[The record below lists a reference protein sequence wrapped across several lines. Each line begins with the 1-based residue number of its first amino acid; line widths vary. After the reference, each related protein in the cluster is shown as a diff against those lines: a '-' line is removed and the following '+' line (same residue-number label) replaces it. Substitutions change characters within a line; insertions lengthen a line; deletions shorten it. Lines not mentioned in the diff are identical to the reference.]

1 MSTRAPLVLPQYGK
15 FDNHLSASATIK
27 GKFEFSGTALVEGII
42 YGDVEGFGKSTDS
55 VTITNNGK
63 VFGSIRCKSVAIS
76 GAVVGNIYASNINL
90 EANSIVQGDVYYETI
105 GIDSQAVINGRLI
118 QTASLEVKA
127 EQLPMLATNV
137 NQQNDQWTLED
148 ISITNS
154 NYDSTQQIN
163 SSENRAN
170 IQENFQANT
179 YTPKRV
185 WGKKL

>member
-90 EANSIVQGDVYYETI
+90 EAHSIVQGDVYYETI

-118 QTASLEVKA
+118 QTSSLEHKTQ
-127 EQLPMLATNV
+127 QLPMLTTDV
-137 NQQNDQWTLED
+137 NQPNDQWTLED
-148 ISITNS
+148 ISNTSS
-154 NYDSTQQIN
+154 NYNAPQQIN
-163 SSENRAN
+163 SIENRT
-170 IQENFQANT
+170 NT
-179 YTPKRV
+179 EDNLQSNSYTPKRV